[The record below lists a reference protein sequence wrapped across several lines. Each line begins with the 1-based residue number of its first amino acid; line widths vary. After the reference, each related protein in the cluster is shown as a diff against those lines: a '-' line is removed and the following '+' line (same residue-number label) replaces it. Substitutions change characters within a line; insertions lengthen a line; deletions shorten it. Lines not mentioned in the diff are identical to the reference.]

1 MVAGRKS
8 IKVAARISRQL
19 VSQRFATTFLCLFPI
34 PASSELSPSCQ
45 THPDIAGCR
54 VVLLTGGEMVV
65 MAWNV
70 RGLGNRVTVRA
81 LKNSMVKFKPNI
93 VFLSETKQKKR
104 YLEKIK
110 MKMKMDHS
118 FYVEPSGLAGGL
130 SLWWTNDTQ
139 VTILKHGKH
148 FIDAMISVNGETEW
162 FGTFIYGPPYREEKQ
177 AFWESMTNLRSCPGD
192 RWLVIGDTNVVASQE
207 EKIGGA
213 PFNPSDARHFYEFV
227 DSLGLLELPI
237 SGGNFTW
244 SNHRSD
250 EDSILEKLDRALCSF
265 EWSSLF
271 PKAIGVLDV
280 AMGSDHAPI
289 IILSQGMMK
298 KYKKEFKFE
307 SKWLLEDECTSTV
320 QKSWDPISQP
330 RISHRFGSKLRRT
343 KYSLIKWSKLKSRVN
358 NQKKQE
364 LLGKIKSLQGKHGV
378 CPLCTTH
385 WENALHAFRECIH
398 VQDVLT
404 VAGFDNCL
412 PVGPFSTCHDWLLQV
427 MEVLEQESFTFFVAL
442 LWSIWNRRNRW
453 VHDSQLV
460 HARIIVENVRTLLAD
475 FEISQ

>member
-1 MVAGRKS
+1 
-8 IKVAARISRQL
+8 
-19 VSQRFATTFLCLFPI
+19 
-34 PASSELSPSCQ
+34 
-45 THPDIAGCR
+45 
-54 VVLLTGGEMVV
+54 MVV

-207 EKIGGA
+207 EKIGGDT
-213 PFNPSDARHFYEFV
+213 FNPSDARHFYEFV

-265 EWSSLF
+265 EWSSL
-271 PKAIGVLDV
+271 
-280 AMGSDHAPI
+280 
-289 IILSQGMMK
+289 SQ
-298 KYKKEFKFE
+298 
-307 SKWLLEDECTSTV
+307 
-320 QKSWDPISQP
+320 
-330 RISHRFGSKLRRT
+330 KL
-343 KYSLIKWSKLKSRVN
+343 
-358 NQKKQE
+358 
-364 LLGKIKSLQGKHGV
+364 
-378 CPLCTTH
+378 
-385 WENALHAFRECIH
+385 
-398 VQDVLT
+398 
-404 VAGFDNCL
+404 
-412 PVGPFSTCHDWLLQV
+412 
-427 MEVLEQESFTFFVAL
+427 
-442 LWSIWNRRNRW
+442 
-453 VHDSQLV
+453 
-460 HARIIVENVRTLLAD
+460 
-475 FEISQ
+475 

>member
-1 MVAGRKS
+1 
-8 IKVAARISRQL
+8 
-19 VSQRFATTFLCLFPI
+19 
-34 PASSELSPSCQ
+34 
-45 THPDIAGCR
+45 
-54 VVLLTGGEMVV
+54 MVV

-139 VTILKHGKH
+139 VTILKHEKH

-244 SNHRSD
+244 PNHRSD

-271 PKAIGVLDV
+271 PKSIGVLDV

-289 IILSQGMMK
+289 IILPQGMKK

-330 RISHRFGSKLRRT
+330 RISHRFGSKLRKT

-364 LLGKIKSLQGKHGV
+364 LLGKIKSLQGKQLSKEELFDSKQFFITQMLLSIVKSSGTV
-378 CPLCTTH
+378 MKLF
-385 WENALHAFRECIH
+385 ALYCFERY
-398 VQDVLT
+398 LT
-404 VAGFDNCL
+404 ACL
-412 PVGPFSTCHDWLLQV
+412 GML
-427 MEVLEQESFTFFVAL
+427 
-442 LWSIWNRRNRW
+442 R
-453 VHDSQLV
+453 
-460 HARIIVENVRTLLAD
+460 
-475 FEISQ
+475 

>member
-1 MVAGRKS
+1 MKDFSPIPRVPVELNFVQGLWRWRSFYGSLAWHF
-8 IKVAARISRQL
+8 
-19 VSQRFATTFLCLFPI
+19 VSNGGWFATTFLCLFSI

-45 THPDIAGCR
+45 THPDIVGR

-81 LKNSMVKFKPNI
+81 LKNSMV
-93 VFLSETKQKKR
+93 
-104 YLEKIK
+104 
-110 MKMKMDHS
+110 
-118 FYVEPSGLAGGL
+118 
-130 SLWWTNDTQ
+130 
-139 VTILKHGKH
+139 TILKHGKH

-162 FGTFIYGPPYREEKQ
+162 FGTFIYGPPYQEEKQ

-343 KYSLIKWSKLKSRVN
+343 KYSLIKWSKLKSRFN

-364 LLGKIKSLQGKHGV
+364 LLGKIKSLQGKQLSKEELFDSKQ
-378 CPLCTTH
+378 CKKELDMM
-385 WENALHAFRECIH
+385 WESEERFWH
-398 VQDVLT
+398 Q
-404 VAGFDNCL
+404 
-412 PVGPFSTCHDWLLQV
+412 
-427 MEVLEQESFTFFVAL
+427 
-442 LWSIWNRRNRW
+442 
-453 VHDSQLV
+453 
-460 HARIIVENVRTLLAD
+460 
-475 FEISQ
+475 